1 MALHDDAQMPS
12 GRVGPRVSPGGGG
25 GALFLF
31 LRVTVTANNTTTI
44 AMIPT
49 SPIKP
54 PGNFSPNWLSHIS
67 CDVATVSVV
76 VDATVQISVY
86 KLGVDVVYSDCEVV

>member
-1 MALHDDAQMPS
+1 MPS
-12 GRVGPRVSPGGGG
+12 GRVDPRVSPGAVGGG

-31 LRVTVTANNTTTI
+31 LRTTVTANNTTTI
-44 AMIPT
+44 AMTPT

-54 PGNFSPNWLSHIS
+54 PGTFSPNWLSMS

-86 KLGVDVVYSDCEVV
+86 RPGVDVVYSDCEVV